1 MNLESQGGGARVWRA
16 PDQGAWVD
24 SRTPKGLLAG
34 EQVGQINNCKRHLG
48 WCGEQTGGGQ
58 EAGRGAQ

>member
-1 MNLESQGGGARVWRA
+1 MWRA